1 MLPAGVFRFVTQHL
15 GAVLTFWHACCV
27 VTAALAALT
36 LVTAPPCTTKAAR
49 TAIAADRVVVPASQS
64 ISSEPYR
71 LDPSGVDGVICLPLP
86 GGRTAMA
93 AGIDSGG
100 TAGAIG
106 WVVFVGGPGRYE
118 LALVRG
124 GYKLGL
130 ARVGSTFVET
140 DPVYKKRD
148 PNCCPSGGFD
158 HTSWRWNGHKFVVA
172 RRWHNQSY
180 NA

>member
-1 MLPAGVFRFVTQHL
+1 
-15 GAVLTFWHACCV
+15 VLAAPLLA
-27 VTAALAALT
+27 AALIA
-36 LVTAPPCTTKAAR
+36 APPCTTRAAR
-49 TAIAADRVVVPASQS
+49 TAIARDKVIVPAAQS

-71 LDPSGVDGVICLPLP
+71 LDPSGVDGVICLSLP

-93 AGIDSGG
+93 APIDSGG

-106 WVVFVGGPGRYE
+106 WVVFVGGPGGYK
-118 LALVRG
+118 LTLVRG

-140 DPVYKKRD
+140 DPVYKKKD

-158 HTSWRWNGHKFVVA
+158 HTSWRWNGRAFVVA
-172 RRWHNQSY
+172 RRWHDQSY

>member
-1 MLPAGVFRFVTQHL
+1 MFAAPLLV
-15 GAVLTFWHACCV
+15 
-27 VTAALAALT
+27 AALVA
-36 LVTAPPCTTKAAR
+36 APPCTTGAAR
-49 TAIAADRVVVPASQS
+49 TAIAKDKVVVPASQS

-71 LDPSGVDGVICLPLP
+71 LDPSGVDGVICLPLA
-86 GGRTAMA
+86 GRRTAMA
-93 AGIDSGG
+93 APIESGG

-106 WVVFVGGPGRYE
+106 WVVFVGGPGPYK

-140 DPVYKKRD
+140 DPVYKKQD
-148 PNCCPSGGFD
+148 PNCCPTGGFD
-158 HTSWRWNGHKFVVA
+158 HSSWRWNGHAFVAA
-172 RRWHNQSY
+172 RHWHDHSY

>member
-1 MLPAGVFRFVTQHL
+1 
-15 GAVLTFWHACCV
+15 V
-27 VTAALAALT
+27 VLAAFAVFALMA
-36 LVTAPPCTTKAAR
+36 APPCTTKAAK
-49 TAIAADRVVVPASQS
+49 TAIATGKVVVPASQS
-64 ISSEPYR
+64 ISSQSYR
-71 LDPSGVDGVICLPLP
+71 LDPSGVDGVICLSLP
-86 GGRTAMA
+86 GGKTAMA
-93 AGIDSGG
+93 APIDSGG

-106 WVVFVGGPGRYE
+106 WVVFVGGPGPYR

-130 ARVGSTFVET
+130 VRVGSTFVET
-140 DPVYKKRD
+140 DPVYKKQD

-158 HTSWRWNGHKFVVA
+158 HTSWRWNGHRFVVA